1 LHGEPPGPESS
12 MGKLYWSEWYRRA
25 TENAMEIL
33 GPQGLRLDGAEAS
46 EGYGSQRWLT
56 EYLAARAGTIYT
68 GTSEIQRNI
77 LAERVLGLPRGG
89 RN

>member
-1 LHGEPPGPESS
+1 MSPLLNGDPPGPESS
-12 MGKLYWSEWYRRA
+12 MGKLFWSEWYVRA
-25 TENAMEIL
+25 TELAMAIL
-33 GPQGLRLDGAEAS
+33 GHDGLKMEES
-46 EGYGSQRWLT
+46 NYWLT
-56 EYLAARAGTIYT
+56 EFLAARASTIYT

>member
-1 LHGEPPGPESS
+1 
-12 MGKLYWSEWYRRA
+12 MGKLYWSEWYVRA
-25 TENAMEIL
+25 TELAMEIL
-33 GPQGLRLDGAEAS
+33 GAQGLRVDGARAP
-46 EGYGSQRWLT
+46 EGYGSGQWLT
-56 EYLAARAGTIYT
+56 EYLAARASTIYT